1 LISLAV
7 LSGYA
12 FSQAETSD
20 ASRVIF
26 YVAWYDVGKA
36 ALEGLPGVKKVE
48 NGFRRFKEINTV
60 WYDSAVITIKE
71 MEAVLKKAGT
81 YLGTEW
87 QTPLLF
93 WKTLEVLV
101 EQLNAL

>member
-1 LISLAV
+1 MISLSV
-7 LSGYA
+7 FSGYA
-12 FSQAETSD
+12 FSQAEKSD

-36 ALEGLPGVKKVE
+36 ALEGLPGVKRVE

-60 WYDSAVITIKE
+60 WYDPSVITIKE
-71 MEAVLKKAGT
+71 MEAALKNAGT

-87 QTPLLF
+87 
-93 WKTLEVLV
+93 
-101 EQLNAL
+101 